1 MAGILL
7 SNVALSHPNWP
18 YTTDKVKPRY
28 ELKVNKR
35 NEKSIEKIISNL
47 EHVPDQMQ
55 QICNDHDGKVIIFDG
70 NVADLKYMR
79 YLKYQKPR
87 GWHRGEWEDVIA
99 AYNTLTKE
107 VMIKQEY
114 YKAQTSSANAELHE
128 YGHMVDYIFGE
139 IISEKMNGMKRLSNA
154 QKFRKIHEKYANK
167 KVLGMFDVL
176 EPYFKYLRDEFF
188 AERFAEFYYSK
199 RTRKMLERKF
209 PEAYEYFKSLEESI
223 DCSSSDYRNIL
234 SPIQ

>member
-1 MAGILL
+1 M
-7 SNVALSHPNWP
+7 SHPDWP
-18 YTTDKVKPRY
+18 YTTDKIKPGY

-35 NEKSIEKIISNL
+35 KEKSIEKIISNL

-55 QICNDHDGKVIIFDG
+55 QICNDHGGKVIIFDS
-70 NVADLKYMR
+70 NVVNLKNMR

-87 GWHRGEWEDVIA
+87 GWYRGEWEDVIA
-99 AYNTLTKE
+99 VYDTINKE

-114 YKAQTSSANAELHE
+114 YKVQTSSVNAELHE

-139 IISEKMNGMKRLSNA
+139 TISEEIKGTKKLSNT

-167 KVLGMFDVL
+167 KVLGIFDVL
-176 EPYFKYLRDEFF
+176 EPYFKYLSDEFF

-199 RTRKMLERKF
+199 RTRKMLEQKF

-223 DCSSSDYRNIL
+223 GCIQCASTTL
-234 SPIQ
+234 SLKTS